1 MSVGVA
7 WFPDFG
13 HIVAGIFF
21 IFCDIC
27 YGSPYNV
34 SMLCNMRRQCVVNV
48 KNTDLRLRREIQKK
62 NYENL
67 DIYIQ
72 IRCTLPTL

>member
-62 NYENL
+62 KL
-67 DIYIQ
+67 RKFGHIY
-72 IRCTLPTL
+72 PN